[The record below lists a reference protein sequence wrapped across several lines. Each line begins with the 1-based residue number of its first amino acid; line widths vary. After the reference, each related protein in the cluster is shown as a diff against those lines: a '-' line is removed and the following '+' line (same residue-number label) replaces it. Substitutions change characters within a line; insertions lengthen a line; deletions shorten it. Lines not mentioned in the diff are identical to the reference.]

1 MCQLGK
7 RRRVE
12 PDHVLPES
20 LAPTQADA
28 ILARARSHAAERT
41 PGSCAVEGMP
51 PTCRPFGPSRS
62 CAANLITVSRSAS
75 PTSSSSPRSEDTAA
89 MVPKMPLF
97 ARDGPKDVAA
107 TRRWGGRRFPET
119 STGMPSPLH
128 SGSTHRRRRRSVFS
142 SPAKRGGT
150 RRIGEEVPRRIWG
163 RSGAVDGEEKR
174 PADLGGEARG
184 GWGGEVADFFFH
196 LCVRIKTKG

>member
-1 MCQLGK
+1 
-7 RRRVE
+7 
-12 PDHVLPES
+12 
-20 LAPTQADA
+20 
-28 ILARARSHAAERT
+28 
-41 PGSCAVEGMP
+41 MP

-89 MVPKMPLF
+89 MAPKMPLF

-128 SGSTHRRRRRSVFS
+128 SGSTHRCCRRSVFS

-174 PADLGGEARG
+174 RG
-184 GWGGEVADFFFH
+184 GFGGRSARWMGRRSSRFFFH